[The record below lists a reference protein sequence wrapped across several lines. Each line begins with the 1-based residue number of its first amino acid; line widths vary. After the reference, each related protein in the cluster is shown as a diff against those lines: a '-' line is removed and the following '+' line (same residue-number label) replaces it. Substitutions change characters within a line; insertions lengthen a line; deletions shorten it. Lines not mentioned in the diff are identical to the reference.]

1 MNNREK
7 LKDKQR
13 IVVKVGTSSLIH
25 KATGNINLFRLEK
38 LVRVLTD
45 LHNSGKDVIL
55 VSSGAIG
62 VGFKALGLENRPT
75 SLPMKQ
81 ACSAVGQGQLMMIY
95 QKLFAEYNQGSA
107 QILITKETML
117 NDERRYNAKNTF
129 EELLKLGVIPIVN
142 ENDTVAIDEIEFGDN
157 DTLSAV
163 VAAIAGADML
173 VLLSDID
180 GLYTDDPNRNPEAE
194 LIPYVERIS
203 DEMIEMAKGP
213 TTSFGT
219 GGMSSK
225 ISAAG
230 IANDAGADMAIING
244 DNMEN
249 ILTLM
254 EGKDIGTVFKEHRT
268 RHFHLKEYLNRR

>member
-1 MNNREK
+1 M
-7 LKDKQR
+7 
-13 IVVKVGTSSLIH
+13 
-25 KATGNINLFRLEK
+25 
-38 LVRVLTD
+38 
-45 LHNSGKDVIL
+45 
-55 VSSGAIG
+55 
-62 VGFKALGLENRPT
+62 
-75 SLPMKQ
+75 
-81 ACSAVGQGQLMMIY
+81 
-95 QKLFAEYNQGSA
+95 
-107 QILITKETML
+107 
-117 NDERRYNAKNTF
+117 
-129 EELLKLGVIPIVN
+129 IPIVN

-219 GGMSSK
+219 GG
-225 ISAAG
+225 